1 MIRYVRRGIK
11 KIYAAIALLSVEIFV
26 ILGVFTAAL
35 FLFIGIAKMIFKDK
49 KEDFDQEAFTFLAS
63 RVNDINTDV
72 MQVFT
77 FLGTHT
83 FLIPANLAL
92 VAYFLFIK
100 RHRWYSVKVP
110 VVALSS
116 VMLMF
121 LLKLIFQRDRP
132 LTPLL
137 QAAQGYSFPSGHATM
152 SITFYGLI
160 IFLVWRNKISLWVKW
175 TLTIILAALINF
187 IGVSRVYLRVHY
199 ASDVLAGFC
208 VGLMWLLLSLW
219 ILKKIEIFSRRKV
232 DPVVE
237 KVPE

>member
-1 MIRYVRRGIK
+1 MLRYVRHGVKRV
-11 KIYAAIALLSVEIFV
+11 YAAIALLSIEIL
-26 ILGVFTAAL
+26 ILIAVFSAAL
-35 FLFIGIAKMIFKDK
+35 FSFIVIAKMIFKER
-49 KEDFDQEAFTFLAS
+49 KETFDQHAFNFLAS
-63 RVNDINTDV
+63 WVNDINTDV

-92 VAYFLFIK
+92 VAFFLFIK
-100 RHRWYSVKVP
+100 KRRWYSINVP

-116 VMLMF
+116 LLLMF
-121 LLKLIFQRDRP
+121 LLKLIFHRDRP

-137 QAAQGYSFPSGHATM
+137 EAANGYSFPSGHALM

-160 IFLVWRNKISLWVKW
+160 IFLVWRNKKVEWVKW
-175 TLTIILAALINF
+175 IWTILLVLLIIF

-208 VGLMWLLLSLW
+208 VGLMWLLISLW
-219 ILKKIEIFSRRKV
+219 VLRKIESYSRKKV
-232 DPVVE
+232 DPALQQQA
-237 KVPE
+237 